1 MALILAYVPRSLWI
15 GAIFRFVSNF
25 LSALKGLGLGNTR
38 KPIFAL
44 GFSLYSDFYFYYY
57 YLKKK

>member
-1 MALILAYVPRSLWI
+1 
-15 GAIFRFVSNF
+15 
-25 LSALKGLGLGNTR
+25 LKGLGLGNTR